1 MCSKYDTCSRFNSQ
15 HNLGGGGVWPFNEHE
30 SLHFDN
36 KQDIH
41 ICSVYYEERV
51 YAVDLELLAISY

>member
-1 MCSKYDTCSRFNSQ
+1 MI
-15 HNLGGGGVWPFNEHE
+15 HVLGSIVNIIWGGGVWPFNEHE